1 MRQLQEVIK
10 LAKKAQMANGL
21 NVSEEA
27 LVNAVVWAA
36 EAAIREI
43 THGTNG

>member
-1 MRQLQEVIK
+1 MKKLQQVVE
-10 LAKKAQMANGL
+10 LAKKVQMDNSL

-43 THGTNG
+43 KHGTSR